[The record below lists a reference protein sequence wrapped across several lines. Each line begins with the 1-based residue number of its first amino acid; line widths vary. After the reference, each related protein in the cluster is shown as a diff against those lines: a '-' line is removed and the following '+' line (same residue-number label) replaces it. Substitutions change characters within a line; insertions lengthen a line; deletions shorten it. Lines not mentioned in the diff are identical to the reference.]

1 MSNRAAAVRIGWDAR
16 HLAHALMGTPELDKS
31 RDVTPQSGP
40 AVMPSIGSR
49 ASPNGRD
56 MASRLSCLA
65 CGDAHARCRLLA
77 DGVDKVADEMG
88 EALQLTF
95 GRAALIPFSA
105 AHWRKLVS
113 FARAPN
119 A

>member
-1 MSNRAAAVRIGWDAR
+1 M
-16 HLAHALMGTPELDKS
+16 T
-31 RDVTPQSGP
+31 
-40 AVMPSIGSR
+40 
-49 ASPNGRD
+49 
-56 MASRLSCLA
+56 
-65 CGDAHARCRLLA
+65 

-88 EALQLTF
+88 ERHQLTF

-113 FARAPN
+113 FARASN